1 MSDIA
6 VAGLRS
12 HVALPSGEGPWP
24 GVVVLHE
31 ALGLS
36 RDIRRITDTIA
47 TRGYLAVAPDLF
59 SDGGLLRCLR
69 RVFSDLT
76 RGSGRAVDDVLAV
89 TSWLSGRPDCTGK
102 VGVVGFCMGGGFALL
117 VSARGVDVVAPNY
130 GPVPSDLSVLDG
142 ACPVVASYGARD
154 RFMPRGIGG
163 DLSAALEQRGVR
175 HDVKTYDGVGHSF
188 LNDHGPFES
197 LERVLGL
204 HSDEAVAADAWER
217 IYRYFDEHLRG

>member
-1 MSDIA
+1 MSDITA
-6 VAGLRS
+6 AGLRA
-12 HVALPSGEGPWP
+12 HVAVPTGDGPWP

-31 ALGLS
+31 ALGLT

-47 TRGYLAVAPDLF
+47 ARGYLAVAPDLF
-59 SDGGLLRCLR
+59 SDGGLVRCLK
-69 RVFSDLT
+69 RVFADLT

-89 TSWLSGRPDCTGK
+89 TSWLTGRDDCTGR

-130 GPVPSDLSVLDG
+130 GPLPRDLSALDG

-154 RFMPRGIGG
+154 RFMPRGIGPE
-163 DLSAALEQRGVR
+163 LSAALEQRGVP

-188 LNDHGPFES
+188 LNDHGPFEG

-204 HSDEAVAADAWER
+204 HHDAEVAADAWER
-217 IYRYFDEHLRG
+217 IHRYFAEHLRG